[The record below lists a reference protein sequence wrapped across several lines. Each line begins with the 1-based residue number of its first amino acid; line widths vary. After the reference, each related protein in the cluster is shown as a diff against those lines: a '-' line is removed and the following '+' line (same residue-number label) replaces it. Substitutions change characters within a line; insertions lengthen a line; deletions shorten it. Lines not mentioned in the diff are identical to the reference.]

1 MEGLM
6 RVKIIILRVAA
17 VLTVLFIALQ
27 LLSSW
32 GFKLKPKSLGSQPRY
47 APLLSKHYRLK
58 VDCYIVRSLK
68 SSPER
73 ILLEPPSRSGSR
85 LPEPVSKTNIGYR
98 TPDDEII
105 DAVSKGTTFVL
116 KDVVQRKTF
125 ENTFHIFLVVLDSD
139 RSATPR
145 VLDAIWLTTLE
156 IPTGFDKHLV
166 EELSEEKKLPNATRQ

>member
-1 MEGLM
+1 M
-6 RVKIIILRVAA
+6 RAKIIILRVAA
-17 VLTVLFIALQ
+17 VLIILFVALE

-32 GFKLKPKSLGSQPRY
+32 GFKLKPKSIGSQPHY
-47 APLLSKHYRLK
+47 APMLSKHYRLK
-58 VDCYIVRSLK
+58 VDCYIIRALS

-73 ILLEPPSRSGSR
+73 ILLVPPGRSGSR
-85 LPEPVSKTNIGYR
+85 FPEPVSKTNIGYR

-116 KDVVQRKTF
+116 KDVVQMKTI

-145 VLDAIWLTTLE
+145 VLDALWLTTLE
-156 IPTGFDKHLV
+156 IPTGFDKALV
-166 EELSEEKKLPNATRQ
+166 EEWSEEKKSPNDTRL